1 MVGLAKKSGSKL
13 PKRKE
18 EFLYRGRKVSDLSKL
33 SIEEL
38 AELLPARQRRTIKRG
53 LSKDHK
59 KLLTDTRMKE
69 SVRTHLRDMLVLPE
83 MVGKSVEVHNGKAFE
98 KVELIPEMIGHYLGE
113 FALTRGRVQH
123 GAAGVGATRSSK
135 YVPLR

>member
-1 MVGLAKKSGSKL
+1 MAKKSGSKL

-18 EFLYRGRKVSDLSKL
+18 EFLYRGRKAADLSKL

-59 KLLTDTRMKE
+59 KLLTDTRRKE
-69 SVRTHLRDMLVLPE
+69 SVRTHLRDMIVLPE

-98 KVELIPEMIGHYLGE
+98 KVEVIPEMIGHYLGE

-123 GAAGVGATRSSK
+123 GAAGVGATKSSK
-135 YVPLR
+135 YVPLK

>member
-1 MVGLAKKSGSKL
+1 MAKKAGSKL

-18 EFLYRGRKVSDLSKL
+18 EFLFRGRKISDLAKL
-33 SIEEL
+33 SVEEL
-38 AELLPARQRRTIKRG
+38 AELFPARQRRTIKRG

-59 KLLTDTRMKE
+59 KLLTDMRKKDL
-69 SVRTHLRDMLVLPE
+69 VRTHIRDMIVFPE
-83 MVGKSVEVHNGKAFE
+83 MVGKSIEIYNGKVFE
-98 KVELIPEMIGHYLGE
+98 KVEIMPEMIGHYFGE

-135 YVPLR
+135 YVPLK

>member
-1 MVGLAKKSGSKL
+1 MAKKAGSKL

-18 EFLYRGRKVSDLSKL
+18 EFLYRGRKISDLAKL

-38 AELLPARQRRTIKRG
+38 AGLLPSRQRRSIKRG
-53 LSKDHK
+53 VTKEHK
-59 KLLTDTRMKE
+59 KVLAALKNKD
-69 SVRTHLRDMLVLPE
+69 SVRTHIRDMVVLPE
-83 MVGKSVEVHNGKAFE
+83 MVGKSLEIYNGKSFE
-98 KVELIPEMIGHYLGE
+98 KVEVMPEMVGHFFGE

-135 YVPLR
+135 YVPLK

>member
-1 MVGLAKKSGSKL
+1 MAKKAGSKL

-18 EFLYRGRKVSDLSKL
+18 EFLYRGRKVSDLAKL

-38 AELLPARQRRTIKRG
+38 AALLPARQRRSINRG
-53 LSKDHK
+53 LVKENKNLLASLKKKD
-59 KLLTDTRMKE
+59 
-69 SVRTHLRDMLVLPE
+69 SVRTHIRNMIVMPD
-83 MVGKSVEVHNGKAFE
+83 MVGKSLEIYNGKSFE
-98 KVELIPEMIGHYLGE
+98 KVEVMPEMIGHFFGE

-135 YVPLR
+135 YVPLK